1 LSAKKDGR
9 PVGDGEFASACS
21 DSCPTNA
28 IIVGD
33 WNDIRSNIRT
43 SSEDKR
49 SYQALEE
56 IGVKPN
62 IWYKV
67 KVRNEDNKELS
78 KLQVVKESAH
88 HGGGHGEKKAH
99 H

>member
-1 LSAKKDGR
+1 
-9 PVGDGEFASACS
+9 
-21 DSCPTNA
+21 
-28 IIVGD
+28 
-33 WNDIRSNIRT
+33 
-43 SSEDKR
+43 
-49 SYQALEE
+49 
-56 IGVKPN
+56 
-62 IWYKV
+62 V